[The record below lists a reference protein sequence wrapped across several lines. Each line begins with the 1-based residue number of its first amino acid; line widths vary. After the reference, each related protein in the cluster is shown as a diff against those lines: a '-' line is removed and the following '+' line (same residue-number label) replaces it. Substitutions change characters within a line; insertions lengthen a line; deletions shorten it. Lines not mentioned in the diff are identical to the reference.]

1 MPVNSNANEVSTL
14 QFDNTDEM
22 EVVAA
27 PKEYMATEY
36 MINEETG
43 LPIGDEVPEVVDE
56 QKDYDLEE
64 LAKKLGVDVSKLQGL
79 VDAEKQTTDTTQEEN
94 KEPKEKDEE
103 ESEEVIKKRLATVD
117 SELKSLLGAGLSDV
131 YGMLKE
137 LTDFRNQYYTEQQ
150 LNVLKGEWGQTY
162 DSNMQM
168 VHERW
173 AKLPEDQKGALN
185 NVDGAR
191 LLLALIEKEQ
201 KGKQTPQATSNPKYV
216 KGTSTGGQ
224 SSNKIRMSDIM
235 KMDEATYRKN
245 EPLIQKAI
253 REGRLIRDY

>member
-1 MPVNSNANEVSTL
+1 MLESNQEVSTL

-22 EVVAA
+22 EVVTA
-27 PKEYMATEY
+27 PKDYLASEY

-43 LPIGDEVPEVVDE
+43 LPIGEEAPEVQQE
-56 QKDYDLEE
+56 GYDLEE

-79 VDAEKQTTDTTQEEN
+79 VDETKQEV
-94 KEPKEKDEE
+94 KDAPEE
-103 ESEEVIKKRLATVD
+103 EKKPEEEETEEVIKKRLATVD

-137 LTDFRNQYYTEQQ
+137 LTEFRQQYYTEQQ
-150 LNVLKGEWGQTY
+150 LNVLKGEWGNTY
-162 DSNMQM
+162 DQNMQM
-168 VHERW
+168 VHDRW
-173 AKLPEDQKGALN
+173 SKLPEDQKGALN

-201 KGKQTPQATSNPKYV
+201 KGKNTQSVNNNPKYV
-216 KGTSTGGQ
+216 KGSSTGQG
-224 SSNKIRMSDIM
+224 SNAKIRMSDIM
-235 KMDEATYRKN
+235 KMTETEYRKN

>member
-1 MPVNSNANEVSTL
+1 MPVNSNTEEVSTL

-22 EVVAA
+22 VVESA
-27 PKEYMATEY
+27 PKDYLASEY

-43 LPIGDEVPEVVDE
+43 LPIGEEAPEVQE
-56 QKDYDLEE
+56 EGYDLED

-79 VDAEKQTTDTTQEEN
+79 VDAEKQTSDTPEEET
-94 KEPKEKDEE
+94 KEPEKKEEE
-103 ESEEVIKKRLATVD
+103 ESEEAVKKRLAVVD
-117 SELKSLLGAGLSDV
+117 AELKSLLGAGLTDV

-137 LTDFRNQYYTEQQ
+137 LNEFRQQYYTEQQ
-150 LNVLKGEWGQTY
+150 LNVLKNEWGSTY
-162 DSNMQM
+162 DQNMQM

-173 AKLPEDQKGALN
+173 SKLPEDQKGALN

-201 KGKQTPQATSNPKYV
+201 KGNNTQKQSPKYV
-216 KGTSTGGQ
+216 KGSSTGQGV
-224 SSNKIRMSDIM
+224 SNAKIRMSDIM